1 MSTHNIRFRQEI
13 RKIRMWLHPL
23 ICSYLCIFFQFYEKL
38 AQRIEEQRNQYEAE
52 KERELLKK
60 FLKEKEAAL
69 EKQWQECEKLKEE
82 AVAMACEALTR
93 KLRAEFLIE
102 KEQAVTEALRIAKV
116 GVVSF
121 STFTKPFVLHV
132 CIL

>member
-1 MSTHNIRFRQEI
+1 M
-13 RKIRMWLHPL
+13 
-23 ICSYLCIFFQFYEKL
+23 
-38 AQRIEEQRNQYEAE
+38 
-52 KERELLKK
+52 KK

-116 GVVSF
+116 GVVSVSTLTICLFYMYVYFNFKHSLGKF
-121 STFTKPFVLHV
+121 S
-132 CIL
+132 